1 MVEAEKVD
9 CIEFKWC
16 KKRGVGGKK
25 KDVQFYESFF
35 YDGVDYTLYDS
46 VYMYKEGEPEPY
58 IGKLIKIWEN
68 ADKTKKVKVLW
79 FFRPREISN
88 YLGDEKTLK
97 NELFLASGEGVG
109 NANVN
114 PLEAIAG
121 KCNVVC
127 SSKDSRNPLPS
138 DEELQEADFVFYRAF
153 DVGNCRILDKIDEKI
168 AGIEV
173 KFLLNRVGNQN
184 SSGVPKLDSNKKE
197 VSGNAVVTDDTRILA
212 KKESY
217 LGEKAASSSGVQF
230 DEVAKTNERQVLVE
244 EKLKV
249 AKASGDLDDR
259 SCKKAKLDDSAK
271 ASYDNKV
278 KSTQKLRHDSNDSSS
293 KAVAQITPAAEDK
306 SRPNLTKDPQ
316 ETNNALSEKPKP
328 DEKLANGKF
337 PEASLRQPSEEGSK
351 TTYKIQEPTR
361 RPATDRSKWFR
372 GLPWEETMQT
382 AHEQGT
388 LVLLQNLDPSYTSA
402 EVEDLIWQAFKQSCT
417 AKMIQRTAHSSPHS
431 VVYAL
436 GQAFVIFQK
445 REVAEMAVAKLDE
458 VCLMLSNGRP
468 LVGSIAAPCFPG
480 KQSTFFGH
488 LTINKLRIHMQ
499 REMKEAVSTSH
510 CSQPNT
516 LEYDMAMEWCL
527 LQDRSDLALRKLR
540 QQQEQELR
548 KLRATLK
555 SK

>member
-9 CIEFKWC
+9 SIEFKWG

-138 DEELQEADFVFYRAF
+138 DEELQEADFVFYRTF
-153 DVGNCRILDKIDEKI
+153 DVGNCRILDKIDDKI

-184 SSGVPKLDSNKKE
+184 SSGIPKLDSNKKE

-212 KKESY
+212 KKESH

-230 DEVAKTNERQVLVE
+230 DEVAKTNERQVDIF
-244 EKLKV
+244 
-249 AKASGDLDDR
+249 G
-259 SCKKAKLDDSAK
+259 
-271 ASYDNKV
+271 
-278 KSTQKLRHDSNDSSS
+278 
-293 KAVAQITPAAEDK
+293 
-306 SRPNLTKDPQ
+306 
-316 ETNNALSEKPKP
+316 ET
-328 DEKLANGKF
+328 GKF
-337 PEASLRQPSEEGSK
+337 Q
-351 TTYKIQEPTR
+351 TR
-361 RPATDRSKWFR
+361 
-372 GLPWEETMQT
+372 
-382 AHEQGT
+382 
-388 LVLLQNLDPSYTSA
+388 
-402 EVEDLIWQAFKQSCT
+402 I
-417 AKMIQRTAHSSPHS
+417 
-431 VVYAL
+431 
-436 GQAFVIFQK
+436 
-445 REVAEMAVAKLDE
+445 
-458 VCLMLSNGRP
+458 
-468 LVGSIAAPCFPG
+468 
-480 KQSTFFGH
+480 TFIG
-488 LTINKLRIHMQ
+488 
-499 REMKEAVSTSH
+499 
-510 CSQPNT
+510 
-516 LEYDMAMEWCL
+516 
-527 LQDRSDLALRKLR
+527 
-540 QQQEQELR
+540 QEQIFTNR
-548 KLRATLK
+548 KFCI
-555 SK
+555 

>member
-9 CIEFKWC
+9 RIEFKWC

-153 DVGNCRILDKIDEKI
+153 DVGNCRILDMIDEKI

-197 VSGNAVVTDDTRILA
+197 VSGNAGVTDDTRILA

-244 EKLKV
+244 EELKV

-271 ASYDNKV
+271 ASHDNKV

-351 TTYKIQEPTR
+351 TSYKIQEPTR

-417 AKMIQRTAHSSPHS
+417 AKMIQRTARSSPHS
-431 VVYAL
+431 

>member
-431 VVYAL
+431 

>member
-9 CIEFKWC
+9 RIEFKWC

-153 DVGNCRILDKIDEKI
+153 DVGNCRILDMIDEKI

-197 VSGNAVVTDDTRILA
+197 VSGNAGVTDDTRILA

-244 EKLKV
+244 EELKV

-271 ASYDNKV
+271 ASHDNKV

-351 TTYKIQEPTR
+351 TSYKIQEPTR

-372 GLPWEETMQT
+372 GL
-382 AHEQGT
+382 
-388 LVLLQNLDPSYTSA
+388 
-402 EVEDLIWQAFKQSCT
+402 DLIWQAFKQSCT
-417 AKMIQRTAHSSPHS
+417 AKMIQRTARSSPHS
-431 VVYAL
+431 